1 MKRRKTGGNI
11 TSETAEEEANGDSD
25 EGTGAAEPDGNE
37 DDYYDVT
44 E

>member
-25 EGTGAAEPDGNE
+25 EGTGEPEGNE
-37 DDYYDVT
+37 DD
-44 E
+44 